1 MEEITIEVDDETVN
15 WLELTAAATKR
26 SISELVGEIIQERR
40 ESMRALRAALSQEP
54 GPNNPD

>member
-15 WLELTAAATKR
+15 WLELTAAATER